1 MPPKKRV
8 APLPKVQN
16 TSFQEIQK
24 GQEELKKK
32 KGRKRKVTLDAPLRS
47 STLQDPQLYI
57 KDLKG
62 DVTDYTGG
70 QDAYFPVQ
78 YTPSGQFFQGENQNN
93 HFIPDERSVF
103 SNNYDNMSVVSSLYD
118 PDNDSEDQK
127 ENDYSTNASTISSK
141 PGDDYYNPL
150 NNFLFSENEI
160 KKEKQTATK
169 STKSVKKKP
178 ITEEESV
185 FGAKKRAKKKTTTT
199 KIPFNEEENKKR
211 MREGERK
218 IEVERLL
225 KKYKKKTI
233 GDEFENPLLEKK
245 RKRADSKDNMEIDD
259 ASTITKKEKKKLK
272 GKKKNQNIE
281 YGPDLTKK
289 VIKNPFKNPFK

>member
-185 FGAKKRAKKKTTTT
+185 FGAKKEQIKKQQQQ
-199 KIPFNEEENKKR
+199 
-211 MREGERK
+211 
-218 IEVERLL
+218 
-225 KKYKKKTI
+225 KYH
-233 GDEFENPLLEKK
+233 
-245 RKRADSKDNMEIDD
+245 
-259 ASTITKKEKKKLK
+259 
-272 GKKKNQNIE
+272 
-281 YGPDLTKK
+281 
-289 VIKNPFKNPFK
+289 